1 MTFTQNYLHPPTR
14 LKKCVR
20 DFDTVARLGG
30 DEFILMLEDI
40 SPKLDQAKE
49 IANIIGQKI
58 LATLNHTF
66 DFDGYQHVSSSSIG
80 IALFGDHTPNVD
92 ELLKQADTA
101 MYQSKAAGRNQ
112 LTFSVNTFSA
122 LLASSN

>member
-1 MTFTQNYLHPPTR
+1 M
-14 LKKCVR
+14 
-20 DFDTVARLGG
+20 
-30 DEFILMLEDI
+30 
-40 SPKLDQAKE
+40 
-49 IANIIGQKI
+49 
-58 LATLNHTF
+58 ATSI
-66 DFDGYQHVSSSSIG
+66 SSSSIG